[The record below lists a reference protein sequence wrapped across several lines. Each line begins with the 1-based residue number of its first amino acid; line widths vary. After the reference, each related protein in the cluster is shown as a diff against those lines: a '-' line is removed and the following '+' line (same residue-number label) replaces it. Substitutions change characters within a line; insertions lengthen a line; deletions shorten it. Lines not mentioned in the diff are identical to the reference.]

1 MKLLL
6 VEDEIQLAEIMAKG
20 LRKCNY
26 AVDVANDGQAALYAY
41 EMNEYDCIILDLNI
55 PIIDGMDVLKQIR
68 TNDSKTK
75 ILILSARNAV
85 GDRVIGLDEGANDY
99 LVKPFDFL
107 ELEARIR
114 AITRTFSPLSKAVLT
129 YHELTLDTQ
138 NKQVVYY
145 NEDLTLTKKEYGLL
159 EYLLVHQARIISSEE
174 LIEHIWESDVDL
186 FSNSLKFHIY
196 SMKKKMNE
204 INNKVAYIQNLRGQ
218 GYQLKEVIK

>member
-26 AVDVANDGQAALYAY
+26 AVDIANDGEVALYQY
-41 EMNEYDCIILDLNI
+41 DMNEYDCIILDLNI
-55 PIIDGMDVLKQIR
+55 PFIDGMDVLKQIR
-68 TNDSKTK
+68 SKDSKTK
-75 ILILSARNAV
+75 ILILSARNAIN
-85 GDRVIGLDEGANDY
+85 DRVFGLDEGANDY

-114 AITRTFSPLSKAVLT
+114 AITRTPSPLAKAVLA
-129 YHELTLDTQ
+129 YHELVLDTQ
-138 NKQVVYY
+138 KKQVTYF
-145 NEDLTLTKKEYGLL
+145 NENLTLTKKEYGLL
-159 EYLLVHQARIISSEE
+159 EYLLIHQARIISSEE

-196 SMKKKMNE
+196 SIKKKMNE
-204 INNKVAYIQNLRGQ
+204 INDKVSYIQNLRGQ
-218 GYQLKEVIK
+218 GYQLNEVTK